1 MLQKPL
7 LATTVLLLGDWE
19 GIPKMF
25 TDIALV
31 IFTAVLA
38 CATIVLAWATIKLA
52 KYTQALSQLTERL
65 VKIET
70 QRDERELKENRRKE
84 LLTALLAAETVQ
96 KIYPE
101 NFAQHLNKPADLP
114 LEQMKAIEILH
125 SLKRYMEDP
134 DCHQH
139 LEFLCNTFD
148 SMRREKSQLRIN
160 EQEVAT
166 RVRNLQNRIQ
176 WFLNKARTEISS

>member
-38 CATIVLAWATIKLA
+38 CATIKLA

-70 QRDERELKENRRKE
+70 QRDKRELKENRRKE

-101 NFAQHLNKPADLP
+101 NFAQYLNKPADLP

-125 SLKRYMEDP
+125 SLKRYIEDP

-148 SMRREKSQLRIN
+148 SMRLGKSQLRIN

-176 WFLNKARTEISS
+176 WFLNKARTGISS